1 MATDTSSLTSEVSLT
16 RIYEESD
23 LQTAHTSRH
32 TKTGLLVDGPLLGA
46 YIPTPP
52 TKRGVLSWV
61 WAPKEGKGEGITRKN
76 DGEKL

>member
-23 LQTAHTSRH
+23 LQTAYISRH

-52 TKRGVLSWV
+52 TKRGVL
-61 WAPKEGKGEGITRKN
+61 
-76 DGEKL
+76 L